1 MTFRHKITSF
11 RQNFPFKAVITLADM
26 KTHSID
32 MKQHKENEK
41 IEFDTRKKSALE
53 TITDVV
59 IGFLIFLPVNYF
71 VLPLF
76 VDQIAEYNIVGI
88 LTISAIFTLISLVR
102 KYALRRW
109 FESQRQIIYE
119 NKTWIVNN
127 ISPKRLVR
135 NLLEKLGGMK
145 I

>member
-1 MTFRHKITSF
+1 MTLRHKNTSFHQKFPVKTVITSTYIKSY
-11 RQNFPFKAVITLADM
+11 NFDM
-26 KTHSID
+26 K
-32 MKQHKENEK
+32 KQKENEK
-41 IEFDTRKKSALE
+41 TEFDTRKKSALE
-53 TITDVV
+53 TIADVV

-88 LTISAIFTLISLVR
+88 LTISAIFTSISLVR

-119 NKTWIVNN
+119 NKTWIVSN
-127 ISPKRLVR
+127 INPKRFIR

-145 I
+145 V